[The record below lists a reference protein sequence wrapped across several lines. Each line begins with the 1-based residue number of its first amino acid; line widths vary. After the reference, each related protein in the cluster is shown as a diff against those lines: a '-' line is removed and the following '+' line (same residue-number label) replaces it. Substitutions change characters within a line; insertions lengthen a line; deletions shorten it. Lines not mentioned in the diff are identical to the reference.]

1 MSKQLIVI
9 AGPTASGKTD
19 LSVAL
24 AKEWNTVVISGDS
37 RQFYKEMS
45 IGTAKPTISEMQEIK
60 HYFIDSHS
68 IKNEINAAHF
78 AKEAEILLTELF
90 KTNDKVILTGG
101 SGMFLDALC
110 FGLDDIPHNKEVQ
123 EELNW
128 QFQQKGL
135 EPLKLE
141 LLEKDPEYYSIVD
154 LQNPIRIIRALEVIR
169 ITGTP
174 YSILRKGSKKVND
187 FKINY
192 FVLDVPRDTLYNRIN
207 MRVDNM
213 IKAGLEEEVKS
224 LIKYRDLKPLS
235 TVGYSEWFQF
245 FDNSIDRNTC
255 IELIKQNSRRY
266 AKRQITWFKRNP
278 DAVWVSF
285 GSTQEMKNTIL
296 KSIQ

>member
-19 LSVAL
+19 LSVVL

-45 IGTAKPTISEMQEIK
+45 IGTAKPTSSEMQGIK

-78 AKEAEILLTELF
+78 AKEAEILLQELF
-90 KTNDKVILTGG
+90 KNNDKVILTGG

-110 FGLDDIPHNKEVQ
+110 FGLDDIPHSKEVQ

-128 QFQQKGL
+128 EFKQKGL
-135 EPLKLE
+135 EQLKLE

-187 FKINY
+187 FDINY

-207 MRVDNM
+207 LRVDNM

-224 LIKYRDLKPLS
+224 LINYRDLKPLS

-266 AKRQITWFKRNP
+266 AKRQVTWFKRNP
-278 DAVWVSF
+278 DAIWVNF